1 LEAVWVRIR
10 SGLLAELG
18 DKDSAR
24 HLESGGLG
32 QSKFLVFPGAA
43 CALVVTSAIAAIAG
57 EAISRVIPPI
67 WLRRAAGAAFL
78 ALGAFYLFGGE

>member
-1 LEAVWVRIR
+1 
-10 SGLLAELG
+10 LAELG
-18 DKDSAR
+18 DKTPLADPDSR
-24 HLESGGLG
+24 GLG
-32 QSKFLVFPGAA
+32 QVELSRIPLRASLV
-43 CALVVTSAIAAIAG
+43 LTSAIAAIAG